1 MFGVLGLGF
10 IVILFGNE
18 TKIGTIRM
26 VIAFVGKN
34 HRIRVFS
41 LNAECH
47 GQKPMYEMPL
57 TLKVWGSNF
66 CIGVSGDVI
75 IIISKQKF
83 HRQMAIYQ

>member
-34 HRIRVFS
+34 HQIRVFS
-41 LNAECH
+41 LNVECH
-47 GQKPMYEMPL
+47 GQKPIYEMPL
-57 TLKVWGSNF
+57 TLSFG
-66 CIGVSGDVI
+66 G
-75 IIISKQKF
+75 
-83 HRQMAIYQ
+83 AIFVLGCRAMSLL

>member
-1 MFGVLGLGF
+1 
-10 IVILFGNE
+10 
-18 TKIGTIRM
+18 M

-47 GQKPMYEMPL
+47 GQKPIYEMPL
-57 TLKVWGSNF
+57 TLRFGGGGGNF

-75 IIISKQKF
+75 IIISKLKF
-83 HRQMAIYQ
+83 HRLMAIYQ